1 MKLTLRCAT
10 ALIAVLF
17 LLSLGAC
24 KSSKTPP
31 PTTKGTTATQG
42 TGASG
47 TPEGIEEE
55 VVGEPT
61 AEPLVS
67 EEVREELPE
76 DLALLNAAGYLEDV
90 FFDTNLYDIKPEF
103 RDALARNAAWLQ
115 QHRTIQILIEGHC
128 DERNTREY
136 NLALGERRAAAV
148 RDYLIFLGVAPERLH
163 TLSYGEERP
172 FAPGGGEESW
182 QLNRRAHFVIT
193 AR

>member
-1 MKLTLRCAT
+1 MKLTLRST
-10 ALIAVLF
+10 AAAIAVL
-17 LLSLGAC
+17 LVLSLGAC

-47 TPEGIEEE
+47 TEGIEEE
-55 VVGEPT
+55 VVGEPSG
-61 AEPLVS
+61 EPLVS

-90 FFDTNLYDIKPEF
+90 FFDTNLYDIRPEF
-103 RDALARNAAWLQ
+103 RDALARNGAWLQ

-148 RDYLIFLGVAPERLH
+148 RDYLIFLGVAPERLR
-163 TLSYGEERP
+163 TISYGEERP

>member
-1 MKLTLRCAT
+1 MRPTFRLAA
-10 ALIAVLF
+10 ALIA
-17 LLSLGAC
+17 LLLLVTLGAC
-24 KSSKTPP
+24 KSTKAPSKAAPTPTPSAAGKTP
-31 PTTKGTTATQG
+31 TA
-42 TGASG
+42 
-47 TPEGIEEE
+47 GIEEE
-55 VVGEPT
+55 IVGEPT

-76 DLALLNAAGYLEDV
+76 DLALLNAGGYLEDI
-90 FFDTNLYDIKPEF
+90 FFDTNLYDIKPEY

-148 RDYLIFLGVAPERLH
+148 RDYLIFLGVGAERLR
-163 TLSYGEERP
+163 TISYGEEKP
-172 FAPGGGEESW
+172 FEIGGGEEAW
-182 QLNRRAHFVIT
+182 RLNRRAHFMIT

>member
-1 MKLTLRCAT
+1 
-10 ALIAVLF
+10 
-17 LLSLGAC
+17 
-24 KSSKTPP
+24 
-31 PTTKGTTATQG
+31 
-42 TGASG
+42 
-47 TPEGIEEE
+47 
-55 VVGEPT
+55 VGEPT

-148 RDYLIFLGVAPERLH
+148 RDYLIFLGAAPERLR
-163 TLSYGEERP
+163 TISYGEERP
-172 FAPGGGEESW
+172 FAPSGGEVVAA
-182 QLNRRAHFVIT
+182 QPPRPLRDHRGRRRLMRSLRPSASCAGRSRWWPAPRPRT
-193 AR
+193 

>member
-1 MKLTLRCAT
+1 
-10 ALIAVLF
+10 
-17 LLSLGAC
+17 
-24 KSSKTPP
+24 
-31 PTTKGTTATQG
+31 
-42 TGASG
+42 
-47 TPEGIEEE
+47 
-55 VVGEPT
+55 VGEPT

-76 DLALLNAAGYLEDV
+76 DLALLNAAGYLEDT

-148 RDYLIFLGVAPERLH
+148 RDYLIFLGVAPERLR
-163 TLSYGEERP
+163 TISYGEEKP
-172 FAPGGGEESW
+172 FELGSGEESW

-193 AR
+193 GR

>member
-1 MKLTLRCAT
+1 MRPTSRLAA
-10 ALIAVLF
+10 ALIAVL
-17 LLSLGAC
+17 LLATLGAC
-24 KSSKTPP
+24 KSTKVPP
-31 PTTKGTTATQG
+31 PTAPTPTATTPG
-42 TGASG
+42 TGEG
-47 TPEGIEEE
+47 PEGIEEE
-55 VVGEPT
+55 IVGEPT

-76 DLALLNAAGYLEDV
+76 DLALLNAGGYLEDI
-90 FFDTNLYDIKPEF
+90 FFDTNLYDIKPEY

-148 RDYLIFLGVAPERLH
+148 RDYLIFLGVGAERLR
-163 TLSYGEERP
+163 TISYGEERP
-172 FAPGGGEESW
+172 FEVGSGEQAW
-182 QLNRRAHFVIT
+182 RLNRRAHFVIT

>member
-1 MKLTLRCAT
+1 MRPTFRLAA
-10 ALIAVLF
+10 ALIA
-17 LLSLGAC
+17 LLLLVTLGAC
-24 KSSKTPP
+24 KSTKVPP
-31 PTTKGTTATQG
+31 PTATPKATTPG
-42 TGASG
+42 TGAE
-47 TPEGIEEE
+47 PEAIQEEI
-55 VVGEPT
+55 VGEPT

-76 DLALLNAAGYLEDV
+76 DLALLNAGGYLEDI
-90 FFDTNLYDIKPEF
+90 FFDTNLYDIKPEY

-148 RDYLIFLGVAPERLH
+148 RDYLIFLGVGAERLR
-163 TLSYGEERP
+163 TISYGEEKP
-172 FAPGGGEESW
+172 FEIGGGEEAW
-182 QLNRRAHFVIT
+182 RLNRRAHFVIT

>member
-1 MKLTLRCAT
+1 MKLSLRFAT
-10 ALIAVLF
+10 AVIAM
-17 LLSLGAC
+17 LLLLGLGAC
-24 KSSKTPP
+24 KSSKAPSKKTPTP
-31 PTTKGTTATQG
+31 TPSTAGKTPTT
-42 TGASG
+42 
-47 TPEGIEEE
+47 GIEEE
-55 VVGEPT
+55 IVGEPT

-76 DLALLNAAGYLEDV
+76 DLALLNAAGYLEHV

-136 NLALGERRAAAV
+136 NVALGERRAAAV
-148 RDYLIFLGVAPERLH
+148 RDYLIFLGVAPERLR
-163 TLSYGEERP
+163 TISYGEERP
-172 FAPGGGEESW
+172 FGPGGGEESW

-193 AR
+193 GR

>member
-1 MKLTLRCAT
+1 MKLSLRCAT
-10 ALIAVLF
+10 AVIAMLLVLG
-17 LLSLGAC
+17 LGAC
-24 KSSKTPP
+24 KSTKTPP
-31 PTTKGTTATQG
+31 EDASKPTPPKATKTPTA
-42 TGASG
+42 
-47 TPEGIEEE
+47 GIEEE
-55 VVGEPT
+55 IVGEPT

-76 DLALLNAAGYLEDV
+76 DLALLNAAGYLEDT

-148 RDYLIFLGVAPERLH
+148 RDYLIFLGVAPERLR
-163 TLSYGEERP
+163 TISYGEEKP
-172 FAPGGGEESW
+172 FELGSGEESW

-193 AR
+193 GR

>member
-1 MKLTLRCAT
+1 MKLTLRIA
-10 ALIAVLF
+10 AAMIAVL
-17 LLSLGAC
+17 LVLSLGAC
-24 KSSKTPP
+24 KSTKKTPP
-31 PTTKGTTATQG
+31 SKGTTATQG
-42 TGASG
+42 TGAGG
-47 TPEGIEEE
+47 TQEGIEEE

-61 AEPLVS
+61 GEPLVS

-76 DLALLNAAGYLEDV
+76 DLALLNAAGYLEDA
-90 FFDTNLYDIKPEF
+90 FFDTNLYDIRPEF

-148 RDYLIFLGVAPERLH
+148 RDYLIFLGVAPERLR
-163 TLSYGEERP
+163 TISYGEERP

>member
-1 MKLTLRCAT
+1 
-10 ALIAVLF
+10 
-17 LLSLGAC
+17 LLLLVTLGAC
-24 KSSKTPP
+24 KSTKAPSKAAPTPTPSAAGKTP
-31 PTTKGTTATQG
+31 TA
-42 TGASG
+42 
-47 TPEGIEEE
+47 GIEEE
-55 VVGEPT
+55 IVGEPT

-76 DLALLNAAGYLEDV
+76 DLALLNAGGYLEDI
-90 FFDTNLYDIKPEF
+90 FFDTNLYDIKPEY

-148 RDYLIFLGVAPERLH
+148 RDYLIFLGVAPERLR
-163 TLSYGEERP
+163 TISYGEEKP
-172 FAPGGGEESW
+172 FEIGGGEEAW
-182 QLNRRAHFVIT
+182 RLNRRAHFVIT

>member
-1 MKLTLRCAT
+1 MKLSLRFAT
-10 ALIAVLF
+10 AAIAVL
-17 LLSLGAC
+17 LVLGLGAC
-24 KSSKTPP
+24 KSTKAPSKAAPTPKP
-31 PTTKGTTATQG
+31 STSGTTPTT
-42 TGASG
+42 
-47 TPEGIEEE
+47 GIEEE
-55 VVGEPT
+55 IVGEPT
-61 AEPLVS
+61 AEPLLS

-76 DLALLNAAGYLEDV
+76 DLALLNAAGYLEDI
-90 FFDTNLYDIKPEF
+90 FFETNLYDIRPEF

-148 RDYLIFLGVAPERLH
+148 RDYLIFLGVAPERLR
-163 TLSYGEERP
+163 TISYGEERP